1 MQRDT
6 QKDLPPLV
14 VCAGAQWTRNCNNGC
29 EAVHTM
35 DAMTC
40 GTERTGVNGV
50 RSMLMDCTIPPGLPL
65 PSPTSTFPGALFR
78 LKDYS

>member
-1 MQRDT
+1 
-6 QKDLPPLV
+6 
-14 VCAGAQWTRNCNNGC
+14 
-29 EAVHTM
+29 M